1 MFFLYDILLHIS
13 LILLLPYFIFKMI
26 FAGKYRKGILERFG
40 FIGEGKLRK
49 LSDSRVVW
57 FHAVSVGEVKAVLPL
72 LKHFKEKHMDVKIV
86 FSTVTST
93 GNAVALKEGFQW
105 IDSLVY
111 FPFDFHWVVSSVV
124 KRIKPKVFVVVE
136 KEIWP
141 NILRLFKKNGVPV
154 MVVNGTISDRSFGRY
169 RLFGFF
175 FNRIF
180 GSISYFLSQI
190 QQDNI
195 RAIALGVEPAKTSVA
210 GNIKFDISHIGWS
223 PAERDVFIRGFN
235 IKNDDKI
242 IVAGSTHA
250 GEEEIILGIFKRL
263 KQEFPSLR
271 LIIAPRHPERFK
283 DVEKLVIEKGLTVI
297 RRTVVTPTSCL
308 PSPTS
313 YDVILLDT
321 IGELSNIYSIAAVA
335 FVGGTLVNIGG
346 HNLLEPAVYKK
357 PVIYG
362 HYLKSYLEM
371 AEMLEA
377 AGGGIRVNNIKDL
390 FEALKKLLAD
400 KAYAE
405 KAGSAAYSALE
416 ENRGATEKCL
426 KVLESF
432 MVE

>member
-1 MFFLYDILLHIS
+1 MYLLYDILLHIS

-40 FIGEGKLRK
+40 FIGEEKKRK
-49 LSDSRVVW
+49 LADSRVVW

-93 GNAVALKEGFQW
+93 GNAVALKEGSQW

-111 FPFDFHWVVSSVV
+111 FPLDFYWVAARV
-124 KRIKPKVFVVVE
+124 IKKLKPNVFVVVE

-141 NILRLFKKNGVPV
+141 NILRFFKKDGIPV
-154 MVVNGTISDRSFGRY
+154 LVVNGIISDRSFGRY

-180 GSISYFLSQI
+180 GSISYFLSQT

-210 GNIKFDISHIGWS
+210 GNIKFDISRVEWP

-250 GEEEIILGIFKRL
+250 GEEEIILDVFKRL
-263 KQEFPSLR
+263 KQEFPELR
-271 LIIAPRHPERFK
+271 LVLAPRRPERFK
-283 DVEKLVIEKGLTVI
+283 DVEKLVSEKGFTVI

-313 YDVILLDT
+313 HDVILLDT
-321 IGELSNIYSIAAVA
+321 IGELSNIYSLATVA
-335 FVGGTLVNIGG
+335 FVGGSLVNIGG

-357 PVIYG
+357 PVLYG
-362 HYLKSYLEM
+362 HYLKGYLEM

-377 AGGGIRVNNIKDL
+377 AGGGIRVKNGDE
-390 FEALKKLLAD
+390 FLKKVKQLFID
-400 KAYAE
+400 EAYRQR
-405 KAGSAAYSALE
+405 AGNAAYSVVLA
-416 ENRGATEKCL
+416 NKGATDKCL
-426 KVLESF
+426 NVLEGL
-432 MVE
+432 MGE

>member
-1 MFFLYDILLHIS
+1 MFFLYDIILHIS
-13 LILLLPYFIFKMI
+13 LILFLPYFVFKMV
-26 FAGKYRKGILERFG
+26 FAGKYRKGMLERFG
-40 FIGEGKLRK
+40 FIGEEKLRK
-49 LSDSRVVW
+49 LAGSRVVW

-72 LKHFKEKHMDVKIV
+72 LKQFKEKHMDVKIV

-93 GNAVALKEGFQW
+93 GNAVALKEGSQW

-111 FPFDFHWVVSSVV
+111 FPLDFYWVAARVI
-124 KRIKPKVFVVVE
+124 KKLKPKVFVVVE

-141 NILRLFKKNGVPV
+141 NILRFFKKEGIPV
-154 MVVNGTISDRSFGRY
+154 MVVNGTISDRSFRRY

-180 GSISYFLSQI
+180 GSISCFLSQT

-195 RAIALGVEPAKTSVA
+195 RAIALGVMPDKALAA
-210 GNIKFDISHIGWS
+210 GNIKFDISHAEWP

-250 GEEEIILGIFKRL
+250 GEEEIILDVFKRL

-271 LIIAPRHPERFK
+271 LIIAPRHQERFK

-297 RRTVVTPTSCL
+297 RRTAVTSASSL
-308 PSPTS
+308 ASPVS
-313 YDVILLDT
+313 HDVILLDS
-321 IGELSNIYSIAAVA
+321 IGELSNIYSIATVA

-357 PVIYG
+357 PVLYG

-371 AEMLEA
+371 AEMLET
-377 AGGGIRVNNIKDL
+377 AGGGIRVNNTQDL
-390 FEALKKLLAD
+390 FEALKKMLAGR
-400 KAYAE
+400 AYAE
-405 KAGSAAYSALE
+405 KAGAAAYSALQ
-416 ENRGATEKCL
+416 ENRGATGRCL
-426 KVLESF
+426 KVLEGF